1 MTTAAALPDWA
12 SPSVLSY
19 LERLSGQR
27 RLARHTLDAYS
38 RDLAQF
44 FVFADRYGI
53 RSIPTVDRKV
63 VRRFVAQLDTRG
75 YAKSSIA
82 RKTSA
87 VRSFYSDLVTR
98 GEVDV
103 NPASGVVG
111 PKSGSRLPTV
121 VSQRAMAGAL
131 DHIDGDDPVA
141 LRDRAILEVLYAS
154 GLRVSEL
161 ASMRTTDA
169 IRNADLRVVGKGG
182 RTRVLPLGAPARHAL
197 EAWLARGRTH
207 LAGDEAGEAL
217 WVGIR
222 GRPLDSRGIRRVVRQ
237 RLGTFPHA
245 VRHSFATHLL
255 EGGADLRTVQELL
268 GHVDLATTQIYTH
281 VTRDHLRKTYE
292 RSHPRA

>member
-1 MTTAAALPDWA
+1 MLPEWA

-19 LERLSGQR
+19 LERLGGQR
-27 RLARHTLDAYS
+27 RLAAHTLDAYR
-38 RDLAQF
+38 RDLIQF
-44 FVFADRYGI
+44 FVFADRYGVQ
-53 RSIPTVDRKV
+53 SVPSVDRKV

-87 VRSFYSDLVTR
+87 VRGFYSDLMTR

-103 NPASGVVG
+103 NPAAGVVR
-111 PKSGSRLPTV
+111 PKSGSRLPAV

-131 DHIDGDDPVA
+131 DHIDGEDPVS
-141 LRDRAILEVLYAS
+141 LRDRAMLEVLYAA

-161 ASMRTTDA
+161 ASMRTADVV
-169 IRNADLRVVGKGG
+169 RGADLRVVGKGG
-182 RTRVLPLGAPARHAL
+182 RTRVLPLGAPAMIAL
-197 EAWLARGRTH
+197 DAWMARGRPDM
-207 LAGDEAGEAL
+207 AGDTAGDAL
-217 WVGIR
+217 WVGLR

-281 VTRDHLRKTYE
+281 VTRDHLRKMYE